1 MSVCA
6 ILATWKL
13 TKQQVTPTQKFILLS
28 YADRAGESFECWP
41 SNSRLEKDT
50 GYDRHTICENKQQLI
65 EKGLISYTGEKK
77 GRTKS
82 IDVIR
87 LNYVTPRE
95 GYDSEVNYRSSVEM
109 PTAINTRN
117 LGSSVEMP
125 IAKQCGNAH
134 TEPTMFEPTISS
146 KDIPVSTKTGSKKI
160 IKDYEKDERFMRFYS
175 AYPKKEDPRDAWKA
189 FKSIIGDN
197 DELLEQVIADIELRK
212 SKHSKWQDRQYI
224 KYPAV
229 YLRKG
234 EYLGEIFNA
243 EDEATAKNEKEKQ
256 LAKERLE
263 KQELASKL
271 RAENERKNNELKQ
284 SDAVAYRNAVKQ
296 APSKTTQN
304 ALKGLMS
311 HLRG

>member
-13 TKQQVTPTQKFILLS
+13 NKQQVTPTQKFILLS

-50 GYDRHTICENKQQLI
+50 GYDRHTICENKQQLL

-95 GYDSEVNYRSSVEM
+95 GLDPEVHYASSVEMPIARNTRNLASSVEM
-109 PTAINTRN
+109 PTA
-117 LGSSVEMP
+117 
-125 IAKQCGNAH
+125 KQWANAH
-134 TEPTMFEPTISS
+134 TEPTMVEPIISS
-146 KDIPVSTKTGSKKI
+146 KDIPVSSKTGSKKV
-160 IKDYEKDERFMRFYS
+160 IKDYGKDERFMRFYN

-189 FKSIIGDN
+189 FKSIIGD
-197 DELLEQVIADIELRK
+197 DDALLEKVINDIQLRK
-212 SKHSKWQDRQYI
+212 STHSKWQDKQFI

-234 EYLGEIFNA
+234 EYLGEIYNEAKENEEKDRIKKEENEKRLAAQEELSRKNA
-243 EDEATAKNEKEKQ
+243 EYERNKQ
-256 LAKERLE
+256 DNYDKDG
-263 KQELASKL
+263 K
-271 RAENERKNNELKQ
+271 
-284 SDAVAYRNAVKQ
+284 AYRDVTRKAGERPEGLKNLRKQ
-296 APSKTTQN
+296 M
-304 ALKGLMS
+304 GF
-311 HLRG
+311 